1 MNDLARRACTC
12 STRLCHIVGTVN
24 NLFHSAIMFTL
35 CNPFR
40 LSDNSLKWCVLA
52 PICKIMNDDVET
64 KFTDSAENVSLTF
77 ELVASNL
84 AFWRFLEYFTALS
97 SILVAFGLYSH

>member
-1 MNDLARRACTC
+1 
-12 STRLCHIVGTVN
+12 
-24 NLFHSAIMFTL
+24 
-35 CNPFR
+35 
-40 LSDNSLKWCVLA
+40 
-52 PICKIMNDDVET
+52 MNDDVET